1 MLFADSPLQP
11 KPAVNSH
18 VFNII
23 TFSTHGS
30 SVYEQAYVGGEV
42 TASGRTAVPLPEAQE
57 EVFDLSA
64 LEALAS
70 GGDHP
75 QKFQR
80 MRSWCW
86 THDCRGVGT
95 GR

>member
-1 MLFADSPLQP
+1 
-11 KPAVNSH
+11 VNPH
-18 VFNII
+18 VFNAS
-23 TFSTHGS
+23 TFSTHES
-30 SVYEQAYVGGEV
+30 SVYAQAYVGGEV

-75 QKFQR
+75 AKLQH
-80 MRSWCW
+80 MRSCCW
-86 THDCRGVGT
+86 THDCRASGLGVDAP
-95 GR
+95 